1 MLADKLPSREMI
13 LAELEYRATHRI
25 ESFYPTTGPLRRE
38 LYRKHM
44 DFFEAGA
51 RHNERLFLSGNR
63 VGKSEGVGAYEC
75 VLPLTGKYPAWWRG
89 RRFAHPVAVWA
100 AGKDAKTTRDIPQL
114 ALLGSG
120 PQFGTGM
127 LPADTILGT
136 TPKPGVPEGVETVYV
151 RHISGGRS
159 ELQLKSYDSGVES
172 FYGTKKHVCWLD
184 EECEP
189 GIYSEVLMRT
199 LSTVPGEPNGI
210 VLATL
215 TPLWGMTALVR
226 DFLEAGK
233 DGPKY
238 FTQCTWDEAPHLSHA
253 TREELWKS
261 IPSYQRDA
269 RTRGIPQLGSGA
281 IYKFADE
288 DILVRPFPIPD
299 FWPRCYGLDV
309 GWNKTAA
316 IWGARDPQSGVIY
329 LYSEYYRGQ
338 AEPQVHVEA
347 IKQHGP
353 WIPGVIDP
361 ASRGRSQKDGSQ
373 LLELYKNAGLD
384 LEPAANAV
392 EAGIFA
398 CEQLFSGGMLKAFTS
413 LSNWYSEFRMY
424 RRDQDGR
431 VVKEFDHL
439 LDAMR
444 YLILSGRDRMTTQ
457 PRKPEPQIVYYT
469 VPRRDGLDW
478 MAR

>member
-25 ESFYPTTGPLRRE
+25 ESFYPETGPLRRE
-38 LYRKHM
+38 LYFKHM

-51 RHNERLFLSGNR
+51 RHNERLFLGGNR

-75 VLPLTGKYPAWWRG
+75 VLHLTGKYPAWWRG

-100 AGKDAKTTRDIPQL
+100 AGKDAKTTRDILQL

-159 ELQLKSYDSGVES
+159 EVQLKSYDSGVES
-172 FYGTKKHVCWLD
+172 FYGTRKHVCWLD

-226 DFLEAGK
+226 DFLEAPK

-238 FTQCTWDEAPHLSHA
+238 FTQCTWDEAPHLFRCESAMLRTHWVLVVMDQYTRRIIGFGVHA
-253 TREELWKS
+253 GMVDGVALCRMFNRA
-261 IPSYQRDA
+261 IQGQRRMPNFLSSNNDPLYRFHQWQA
-269 RTRGIPQLGSGA
+269 NLRI
-281 IYKFADE
+281 
-288 DILVRPFPIPD
+288 
-299 FWPRCYGLDV
+299 LDV
-309 GWNKTAA
+309 TEIKSVPYVPLSHPFVERLIGTVRREYLDHILFWTAA
-316 IWGARDPQSGVIY
+316 DLENKLLDFRTYFNNHRTHTSMEGRTPNLS
-329 LYSEYYRGQ
+329 
-338 AEPQVHVEA
+338 
-347 IKQHGP
+347 
-353 WIPGVIDP
+353 
-361 ASRGRSQKDGSQ
+361 ASRPIANLRSFRWQPHCRS
-373 LLELYKNAGLD
+373 LYQT
-384 LEPAANAV
+384 PVAA
-392 EAGIFA
+392 
-398 CEQLFSGGMLKAFTS
+398 
-413 LSNWYSEFRMY
+413 
-424 RRDQDGR
+424 
-431 VVKEFDHL
+431 
-439 LDAMR
+439 
-444 YLILSGRDRMTTQ
+444 
-457 PRKPEPQIVYYT
+457 
-469 VPRRDGLDW
+469 
-478 MAR
+478 